1 MADKSKFEWTDA
13 TTLRRRMRKP
23 LRSVNSRTPTRA
35 NFEPKPV
42 QNFNQWGRGLEAFR
56 HRHHLSVGDLAGIC
70 SSEGTFISKSAM
82 SRLLRGEMQPRFV
95 NEIRGGA
102 LAALRHYLSSIKRLK
117 PVEIEAELRS
127 IFVQQEVEAV
137 ITERSELPREAYE
150 FFGLKRDP
158 FDPRDPRNRKEEFTT
173 PALDKIAQKAEDA
186 IRYQGFLGIIGGIGS
201 GKTTLKR
208 RIGEI
213 VNDSNGKLV
222 LLWPEF
228 FNMDKVHSGS
238 IVYYLLHHFQERA
251 PQDLISRAAALKKLL
266 ANLAEQGI
274 HVALGFDECHRLDK
288 RLIIA
293 LKNFWELGSGGY
305 DRYLGVLLFGQ
316 PSFEFILGEHCEIQ
330 ERVNIVRMPGLGKNA
345 STYLS
350 HRIQIAGGRLE
361 RLFEPA
367 AISRIV
373 KWTDTPLAIGNVA
386 NAALL
391 KAFKMREKQVKA
403 AFVPEK
409 NGDPQIRGIRSA

>member
-1 MADKSKFEWTDA
+1 MKLVDK
-13 TTLRRRMRKP
+13 
-23 LRSVNSRTPTRA
+23 RA
-35 NFEPKPV
+35 
-42 QNFNQWGRGLEAFR
+42 QWGNGLEAFR
-56 HRHHLSVGDLAGIC
+56 QRHLLSLRDLAGIC
-70 SSEGTFISKSAM
+70 SSNGQFVSKNTIA
-82 SRLLRGEMQPRFV
+82 RLCRGESQPRFL
-95 NEIRGGA
+95 EKIRRA
-102 LAALRHYLSSIKRLK
+102 ILTSLRLYLSEVKKLS
-117 PVEIEAELRS
+117 PAQIEVELRS
-127 IFVQQEVEAV
+127 VFVQEEVEAV
-137 ITERSELPREAYE
+137 ITERSELPRETYE

-158 FDPRDPRNRKEEFTT
+158 FDPRDPRSRKEEFTT
-173 PALDKIAQKAEDA
+173 PALDKIARKAEDA
-186 IRYQGFLGIIGGIGS
+186 IRYQGFLGIIGDIGS

-213 VNDSNGKLV
+213 VSDSHGKLV

-238 IVYYLLHHFQERA
+238 IVYFLLHHFQERA

-266 ANLAEQGI
+266 ANLSEQGI

-316 PSFEFILGEHCEIQ
+316 PSFEFILGEHREIQ

-345 STYLS
+345 ATYLS

-367 AISRIV
+367 AISRIA
-373 KWTDTPLAIGNVA
+373 KWADTPLAIGNVA

-391 KAFKMREKQVKA
+391 KAFKMQEKQVKA

-409 NGDPQIRGIRSA
+409 NGDPQVRGIRTA